1 MANRIQIGNRWI
13 GESEQ
18 PFVIAE
24 IGSNHNQKIDQAKE
38 LIDAAADAG
47 ADAVKFQFFKAE
59 NFYPPSDPIFKIMK
73 DAEFPREWA
82 QELSEYSKK
91 KNVFFMAS
99 PFDNEAVDLLVKVKS
114 PALKIASS
122 DTVNLPLLRHAALTG
137 LPMLISTGMCNLADV
152 YEAVEVVR
160 NAGNDKIVLLQCAAL
175 YPANAADLNLK
186 AMNAVGEALQTLVGF
201 SDHTLQFYTPSFAV
215 ARGACV
221 IEKHVTLSRKLPGPD
236 HSYALEPAEFAQMV
250 QAIRE
255 AHAALGSSVKRMLPE
270 ERKVARRTSIL
281 AKKEIRSGEEI
292 REDMVVIQRPAVGID
307 GRFLPVV
314 VGQKATRT
322 FKADEPITWDALN

>member
-1 MANRIQIGNRWI
+1 MSNRIQIGDRWI
-13 GESEQ
+13 GEGEQ

-38 LIDAAADAG
+38 MIDAALDAG

-59 NFYPPSDPIFKIMK
+59 NFYKPSDPVFKIMK
-73 DAEFPREWA
+73 DAEFPREWVD
-82 QELSEYSKK
+82 ELSTYCKK
-91 KNVFFMAS
+91 KKVFFMAS
-99 PFDNEAVDLLVKVKS
+99 AFDNEAVDLLVKCGS
-114 PALKIASS
+114 PAIKIASS

-137 LPMLISTGMCNLADV
+137 LPLLISTGMCNLADV
-152 YEAVEVVR
+152 YEAVEVAR
-160 NAGNDKIVLLQCAAL
+160 NAGNDKLVLFQCAAL
-175 YPANAADLNLK
+175 YPANAADLNLR
-186 AMNAVGEALQTLVGF
+186 AMNAMGDALQTLVGF
-201 SDHTLQFYTPSFAV
+201 SDHTLQFYTPAFAV

-221 IEKHVTLSRKLPGPD
+221 IEKHITLSRSLPGPD

-255 AHAALGSSVKRMLPE
+255 AHAALGSPVKRMLPE

-281 AKKEIRSGEEI
+281 AKEEIRSGQEI
-292 REDMVVIQRPAVGID
+292 KEDMVVIQRPALGID
-307 GRFLPVV
+307 GRFVNAV

-322 FKADEPITWDALN
+322 FKKEEPITWDALN